1 MWSISQGFQ
10 LKLFKVG
17 EDDLEV
23 RDVTISAGL
32 EVCSDLLFWEV
43 GCSIHQVEEFS
54 CGRYDL
60 GLLESGLTKRRQ
72 TNKCRIRVNS
82 CHYLLILS
90 STRTLLFVSRS
101 FRNYIVFAPLT

>member
-1 MWSISQGFQ
+1 MWSINQGFQ

-23 RDVTISAGL
+23 RDVTISAGV

-43 GCSIHQVEEFS
+43 GCSIQQVEEFR

-72 TNKCRIRVNS
+72 TNKCRIWVNC
-82 CHYLLILS
+82 CHCLLILS
-90 STRTLLFVSRS
+90 STGTCLFVRRP
-101 FRNYIVFAPLT
+101 FRNYIEFAPLT